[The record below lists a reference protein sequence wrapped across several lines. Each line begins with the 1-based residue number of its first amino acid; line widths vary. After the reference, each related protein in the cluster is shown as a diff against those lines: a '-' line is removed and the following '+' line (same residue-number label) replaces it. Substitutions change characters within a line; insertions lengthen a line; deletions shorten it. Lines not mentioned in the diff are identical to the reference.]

1 MSETRFWVK
10 KKSKQIIKNHNN
22 RMLMVM
28 IANKIYATAALVCN
42 YELNLKTSN
51 YRLSHDSPHPPFP
64 SSGIIFASRTL
75 TLDST
80 HDELR
85 VGL

>member
-1 MSETRFWVK
+1 
-10 KKSKQIIKNHNN
+10 
-22 RMLMVM
+22 MLIVT
-28 IANKIYATAALVCN
+28 IANKIYATAALVCT

-75 TLDST
+75 TL
-80 HDELR
+80 
-85 VGL
+85 

>member
-1 MSETRFWVK
+1 
-10 KKSKQIIKNHNN
+10 
-22 RMLMVM
+22 MLIVT